1 MDFNGFRSVVRR
13 TLMKLEVR
21 LCMHG
26 RSCKN
31 HLGKLVCVHAKFEQ
45 TETRVLS
52 HQPETVVNNTCT
64 CSGGMFFVQIQS
76 ISKFHRKSIID
87 YSDSSDWEVA
97 YQEIR

>member
-1 MDFNGFRSVVRR
+1 
-13 TLMKLEVR
+13 MKLEVR

-31 HLGKLVCVHAKFEQ
+31 HLRKLVCGNAKFEQ

-64 CSGGMFFVQIQS
+64 CSGGMCLTFTEPNEYVQIQS
-76 ISKFHRKSIID
+76 IFKVHRKSIID
-87 YSDSSDWEVA
+87 CSDSSSWEVA
-97 YQEIR
+97 YQEIH